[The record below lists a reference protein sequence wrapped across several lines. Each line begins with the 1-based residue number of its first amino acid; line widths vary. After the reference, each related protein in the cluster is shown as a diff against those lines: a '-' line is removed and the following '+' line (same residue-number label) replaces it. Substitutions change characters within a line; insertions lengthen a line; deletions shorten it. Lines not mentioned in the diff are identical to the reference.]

1 MRLAYITA
9 AEKGLTDRVLAEAA
23 DLLAER
29 GLRLAGVVQTNVQRP
44 QRFHCDMDLRILP
57 DGPVIGITQN
67 LGANARG
74 CRLDPG
80 ALEGAVAD
88 VSARLGAGADLLI
101 LNKFGKHEGEGRGFR
116 PVIAEALAMDLPVIL
131 GVNALN
137 LDAFHAFT
145 EGLAEELPADP
156 RTIADWCALSLA
168 EAA

>member
-9 AEKGLTDRVLAEAA
+9 ADKGLTDRVLAGAA
-23 DLLAER
+23 DLLARR
-29 GLRLAGVVQTNVQRP
+29 GFRLTGVVQTNIERP

-57 DGPVIGITQN
+57 NGPTIGITQN
-67 LGANARG
+67 LGQNARG

-80 ALEGAVAD
+80 ALESAVAD
-88 VSARLGAGADLLI
+88 VSARLSSGADLLI
-101 LNKFGKHEGEGRGFR
+101 LNKFGKHEAEGRGFR
-116 PVIAEALAMDLPVIL
+116 PVIAEALAMGLPVIL

-137 LDAFHAFT
+137 LDAFQTFT

-156 RTIADWCALSLA
+156 VAVADWCAMSLA